1 MMKKIIRILEGLK
14 VDDTWLRVA
23 PFALA
28 GCRKESYG
36 KLTRL
41 CRRKETLMAVVVAGV
56 IGLYSA
62 KKHVE
67 LCKKAVKAGRNASGD
82 SDRELNKYLDA
93 IWRVYLLDTS
103 IDKQRLIEKAI
114 GYVSGKL
121 DQELSH
127 SLTEAKKEYKAIIQQ
142 IMGAVQAGT
151 GHSENAVHGYLS
163 AFLNSIGCTTLGGKR
178 FTRQNISNLS

>member
-1 MMKKIIRILEGLK
+1 MKKIIGILEELK
-14 VDDTWLRVA
+14 VDDIWLRVA

-56 IGLYSA
+56 LGLYSA
-62 KKHVE
+62 KKHIE
-67 LCKKAVKAGRNASGD
+67 LCKKAVKEGKNASRD
-82 SDRELNKYLDA
+82 SDRELNKYVDA
-93 IWRVYLLDTS
+93 IWRVYILDNS

-114 GYVSGKL
+114 GCLSGKL

-127 SLTEAKKEYKAIIQQ
+127 SLTEAKKEYKAMIQQ
-142 IMGAVQAGT
+142 IIGAVQADT
-151 GHSENAVHGYLS
+151 GHSENAVHGYL
-163 AFLNSIGCTTLGGKR
+163 ATFLNSIGCTTLGGKR
-178 FTRQNISNLS
+178 FTRQNISK

>member
-1 MMKKIIRILEGLK
+1 MKKIIGILEELK
-14 VDDTWLRVA
+14 VDNTWLRVA

-41 CRRKETLMAVVVAGV
+41 CRRKETLMGVVMAGV

-67 LCKKAVKAGRNASGD
+67 LCKKAAKAGKNTPRD
-82 SDRELNKYLDA
+82 SDRELKKYLDA
-93 IWRVYLLDTS
+93 IWRVYLLDNS

-114 GYVSGKL
+114 GYISGNL
-121 DQELSH
+121 DRELSH
-127 SLTEAKKEYKAIIQQ
+127 SLTEAKKEYKVMIQQ
-142 IMGAVQAGT
+142 MIGAVQAGT
-151 GHSENAVHGYLS
+151 GHSENAVHGYLA
-163 AFLNSIGCTTLGGKR
+163 AFLDSIGCTTLDGRR
-178 FTRQNISNLS
+178 FIRQNINK

>member
-67 LCKKAVKAGRNASGD
+67 LCKKAARAGKNASRD

-142 IMGAVQAGT
+142 IMGAVQADT
-151 GHSENAVHGYLS
+151 GHSENAVHGYLA

-178 FTRQNISNLS
+178 FTRQNISTS

>member
-1 MMKKIIRILEGLK
+1 MEKIIRILEELK
-14 VDDTWLRVA
+14 VDNAWLRVA

-28 GCRKESYG
+28 GYRKESYG

-67 LCKKAVKAGRNASGD
+67 LCKKAAKAGKNVSRD

-93 IWRVYLLDTS
+93 IWRVYLLDHS

-114 GYVSGKL
+114 GYLSGKL

-127 SLTEAKKEYKAIIQQ
+127 SLTATKKEYKAMIQQ
-142 IMGAVQAGT
+142 IIGAVQADT
-151 GHSENAVHGYLS
+151 GHSENAVHGYL
-163 AFLNSIGCTTLGGKR
+163 ATFLNSIGCTTLGGKP
-178 FTRQNISNLS
+178 FTRQNISR

>member
-67 LCKKAVKAGRNASGD
+67 LCKKAAKAGKNASGD
-82 SDRELNKYLDA
+82 SDRELKKYLDA
-93 IWRVYLLDTS
+93 IWRAYLLDTS
-103 IDKQRLIEKAI
+103 IDKQRLIQKAI

-127 SLTEAKKEYKAIIQQ
+127 SLAEAKKEYKAIIQQ
-142 IMGAVQAGT
+142 IIGAVQTDT
-151 GHSENAVHGYLS
+151 GHSENAVHGYLA
-163 AFLNSIGCTTLGGKR
+163 AFLNSIGCTTLSGRR
-178 FTRQNISNLS
+178 FTRQSLSK

>member
-1 MMKKIIRILEGLK
+1 MEKIIRILEGLK

-28 GCRKESYG
+28 CCRKESYG

-41 CRRKETLMAVVVAGV
+41 CRRKEALMAVVVAGV

-67 LCKKAVKAGRNASGD
+67 LCKKAARAGKNASRD
-82 SDRELNKYLDA
+82 SDRELKKYLDA

-114 GYVSGKL
+114 GYLSGKL

-127 SLTEAKKEYKAIIQQ
+127 SLNEAKREYKAMIQQ
-142 IMGAVQAGT
+142 IIGTVQTGT

-163 AFLNSIGCTTLGGKR
+163 VFLNSIGCTTLGGKR
-178 FTRQNISNLS
+178 FTRQNITK

>member
-1 MMKKIIRILEGLK
+1 MKKIIRILEELK
-14 VDDTWLRVA
+14 VDNSWLRVA

-28 GCRKESYG
+28 GYRKESYG

-67 LCKKAVKAGRNASGD
+67 LCKKAAKAGKNASRD
-82 SDRELNKYLDA
+82 SDRELKKYLDA
-93 IWRVYLLDTS
+93 IWRVYLLDNS
-103 IDKQRLIEKAI
+103 IDKQRLIGKAI
-114 GYVSGKL
+114 GYLSGEL

-127 SLTEAKKEYKAIIQQ
+127 SLTEAKKEYKVMIQQ
-142 IMGAVQAGT
+142 IIGAVQAGT
-151 GHSENAVHGYLS
+151 GHSENAVHGYLA
-163 AFLNSIGCTTLGGKR
+163 AFLSSIGCTNLGGKP
-178 FTRQNISNLS
+178 FTRQNISR